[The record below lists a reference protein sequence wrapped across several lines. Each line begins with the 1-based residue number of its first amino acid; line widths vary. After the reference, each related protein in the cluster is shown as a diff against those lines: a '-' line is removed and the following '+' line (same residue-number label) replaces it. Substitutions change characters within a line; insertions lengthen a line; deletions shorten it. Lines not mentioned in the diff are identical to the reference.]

1 MFQLLKFFIQIIQC
15 VVLYSDYGYSA
26 NCHHIPCTINQT
38 KISNYHSCI
47 LFCDSYLC
55 LVKKTSCLSVQLKRI
70 SQSWKPAIQ
79 SQFYSLNKSDLKNIL
94 ANIYYFGQIPDRK
107 MLMRLWK
114 VQNLRHL
121 FFPLIF
127 STAKTWVKN
136 HRMVLDTSN
145 KIPNHYGNPDQQS
158 DLNSIHGEKNET
170 MSIYPA

>member
-1 MFQLLKFFIQIIQC
+1 MCRPLQWLWLFCQLPS
-15 VVLYSDYGYSA
+15 YSMHNKSDKNFKLSFM
-26 NCHHIPCTINQT
+26 HPV
-38 KISNYHSCI
+38 
-47 LFCDSYLC
+47 CDSYLC

-70 SQSWKPAIQ
+70 SQSWKQAIQ